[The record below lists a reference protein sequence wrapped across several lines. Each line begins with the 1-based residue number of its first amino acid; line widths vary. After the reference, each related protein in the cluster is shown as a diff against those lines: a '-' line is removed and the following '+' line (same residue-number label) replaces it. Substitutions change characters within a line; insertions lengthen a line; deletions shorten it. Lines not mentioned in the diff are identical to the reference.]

1 MDFNRMNIRNYHI
14 YIKYVNTC
22 NNHIVI
28 KNLSNFRKHWIP
40 VSQRDTTMSSW
51 VSPTVLWRKEAW
63 NIEILCPSSESFY
76 IKSIICIYRLSMS
89 VQDSTLL
96 LWNQRCLCVWGGQC
110 SWISCVT
117 HTQQFVLDAP
127 VTHQITSPR
136 NPNNLWWPPWI
147 WMIP

>member
-14 YIKYVNTC
+14 NIKYVNTC
-22 NNHIVI
+22 NNHKVI
-28 KNLSNFRKHWIP
+28 TNLSNFRKHWIL

-51 VSPTVLWRKEAW
+51 VSPTVLCRKEAW

-96 LWNQRCLCVWGGQC
+96 LWNQRCLCVGG
-110 SWISCVT
+110 SI
-117 HTQQFVLDAP
+117 FVDFMCYTYP
-127 VTHQITSPR
+127 TICTWCTSHP
-136 NPNNLWWPPWI
+136 PNNVTKKP
-147 WMIP
+147 